1 MISWKDAAVTA
12 ARATAISIL
21 MIVAAKLLVR
31 LDLMLAANEGYVR
44 YLLAA
49 YASIEIL
56 FWVLKHTAHQDRAHK

>member
-21 MIVAAKLLVR
+21 LIVAAKLLVR
-31 LDLMLAANEGYVR
+31 LDLIPASDEGYVQ

-49 YASIEIL
+49 YAVIEIL
-56 FWVLKHTAHQDRAHK
+56 FWALKLTAHQDRGHK

>member
-1 MISWKDAAVTA
+1 ML
-12 ARATAISIL
+12 L

-31 LDLMLAANEGYVR
+31 LDLMLAAKEDYVR

-56 FWVLKHTAHQDRAHK
+56 LGVLKLTAHPDRGHK

>member
-1 MISWKDAAVTA
+1 MISWRDAAVTGT
-12 ARATAISIL
+12 RVTAISIL

-31 LDLMLAANEGYVR
+31 LDLIPSAKEDYVR

-56 FWVLKHTAHQDRAHK
+56 LWVLKRTAHSG